1 MTKGPRVNT
10 RLRWHVDYYL
20 TGEYW
25 NFEWKRQNQTDR
37 FYTLGAGRIKRGPSS
52 LARPDPTAPRKWIYS
67 NSIELAGKSFKD
79 PQATET
85 LTGPFV
91 IFLYTHS
98 DGATPPTT
106 TFRVGFFPAKKMNYH
121 RGGNTYEFVNLRDAY
136 SGFFEE
142 ALNIASSSVI
152 GVWVAPMI
160 GDIYADMYH
169 FENPTASKCYY
180 WAEAGDMSYAPFK
193 MTLTPAIKT
202 DDTKKYIIEDPLG
215 TVYATLPWEVES
227 GYVYMSIDIGTNGA
241 WLDLFFSNSSSSI
254 FSTWE
259 AGEGREV
266 KIPLPAV
273 PVNENA
279 YGEYALTG
287 QREYDISM
295 ARMQQEQNAVNGIAG
310 VGTSAIGGAIAGSM
324 VAPGPGTVA
333 GAVAGIAT
341 GAISTAT
348 NFFSA
353 GHYDAKAQEQMDKL
367 TANQTSNVIINAG
380 GLSWFNQDRRWRIIE
395 LVRDSESAAE
405 LSAEQSELGYVT
417 DSYTTDCASVVATG
431 GGLRIEGLEVRGG
444 LPPEGRAY
452 IAALF
457 ARGVHLDLIS

>member
-1 MTKGPRVNT
+1 MDEISGRTPYP
-10 RLRWHVDYYL
+10 LYD
-20 TGEYW
+20 
-25 NFEWKRQNQTDR
+25 
-37 FYTLGAGRIKRGPSS
+37 LGAGRIKRGPSG
-52 LARPDPTAPRKWIYS
+52 LARPDPSAPRKWVYS
-67 NSIELAGKSFKD
+67 SSTELTGKTFKD

-106 TFRVGFFPAKKMNYH
+106 TFRVGFFPAEKMNYH
-121 RGGNTYEFVNLRDAY
+121 RGGSTYEFVNLPDAY
-136 SGFFEE
+136 AGHFEE
-142 ALNIASSSVI
+142 SLNIASSSII
-152 GVWVAPMI
+152 GVWVSPMI

-169 FENPTASKCYY
+169 FENPTTNKCYY
-180 WAEAGDMSYAPFK
+180 WVDAGYMSYAPFK
-193 MTLTPAIKT
+193 MTLTAPIKT
-202 DDTKKYIIEDPLG
+202 DDMKKYIVEDPLG
-215 TVYATLPWEVES
+215 TVYATLPWEIES
-227 GYVYMSIDIGTNGA
+227 TYVYMSIDVGTNGA
-241 WLDLFFSNSSSSI
+241 WLDLFFSNSSSSS

-273 PVNENA
+273 PVNDNA

-287 QREYDISM
+287 QREYDITM
-295 ARMQQEQNAVNGIAG
+295 ARMQQEQNAVSGIAG

-348 NFFSA
+348 NYFSA
-353 GHYDAKAQEQMDKL
+353 GHYDAKAQEQLDKL

-380 GLSWFNQDRRWRIIE
+380 GLSWFYQGRRWCIIE
-395 LVRDSESAAE
+395 LVRDTESATE
-405 LSAEQSELGYVT
+405 LSDEQSELGYVT
-417 DSYTTDCASVVATG
+417 DSYVPDCTSVLRTG
-431 GGLRIEGLEVRGG
+431 GGLRIEGLEVKGDI
-444 LPPEGRAY
+444 PPEGRAY

-457 ARGVHLDLIS
+457 ARGVHLDLIQ